1 MKYTSIFLV
10 LCFINSS
17 LVRTEITER
26 HFNLIDKYHC
36 TFDCHNATFAD
47 CSDTTALNSDFLI
60 YIVNNQKE
68 TYNFETTH
76 LKDLKN
82 IGLSNLKGNFNGRF
96 LGDFKS
102 LESLSIIG
110 FPWKNNDVDQLSDMT
125 FLSNLKSFK
134 LYNNNLG
141 YLWNASK
148 TLDLEFKKKID
159 CDQVLPSTIDYLDLV
174 ANKISYLPSWL
185 SNLVD
190 LNYLNLNY
198 NELTYIPSGIFRNMK
213 NLQYVYLSM
222 NHLFEIK
229 SIYPLSTLIYLDIK
243 MQRSMLTK
251 FI

>member
-1 MKYTSIFLV
+1 MSETTPTPKVYSAFISVSNNVLTVTPTLAAQIGLWKMTLKQDNTKGTATVTYLALNLSINCRVTSLSDLV
-10 LCFINSS
+10 L
-17 LVRTEITER
+17 TTDQKKY
-26 HFNLIDKYHC
+26 NLYD
-36 TFDCHNATFAD
+36 
-47 CSDTTALNSDFLI
+47 
-60 YIVNNQKE
+60 
-68 TYNFETTH
+68 
-76 LKDLKN
+76 
-82 IGLSNLKGNFNGRF
+82 
-96 LGDFKS
+96 
-102 LESLSIIG
+102 
-110 FPWKNNDVDQLSDMT
+110 
-125 FLSNLKSFK
+125 
-134 LYNNNLG
+134 
-141 YLWNASK
+141 ASK

-185 SNLVD
+185 SNLFD

-251 FI
+251 YI